1 MRVNLNNVI
10 KKLLDKYLIVLLCTF
25 AITLIAGFG
34 LSNFKLDAS
43 SDALVLE
50 TDESLKTYRETE
62 DEFGDSSFLIIT
74 YEPEQDIFSEYSISK
89 IESLE
94 NDLNNI
100 DGVESV
106 LSILDAP
113 IFFQPKVGL
122 SEVSDN
128 LKYLTHDEIDLK
140 LAKDE
145 IINNPIYEE
154 LIISKDGNITAMQVV
169 LKGNDEYDELINNR
183 YVLLLSLIHISE
195 PTRPY

>member
-128 LKYLTHDEIDLK
+128 LKDLTHDEIDLK

-145 IINNPIYEE
+145 IINNPIYEAVSYTH
-154 LIISKDGNITAMQVV
+154 LT
-169 LKGNDEYDELINNR
+169 L
-183 YVLLLSLIHISE
+183 
-195 PTRPY
+195 PTKRIV

>member
-106 LSILDAP
+106 
-113 IFFQPKVGL
+113 
-122 SEVSDN
+122 
-128 LKYLTHDEIDLK
+128 
-140 LAKDE
+140 
-145 IINNPIYEE
+145 
-154 LIISKDGNITAMQVV
+154 
-169 LKGNDEYDELINNR
+169 
-183 YVLLLSLIHISE
+183 
-195 PTRPY
+195 